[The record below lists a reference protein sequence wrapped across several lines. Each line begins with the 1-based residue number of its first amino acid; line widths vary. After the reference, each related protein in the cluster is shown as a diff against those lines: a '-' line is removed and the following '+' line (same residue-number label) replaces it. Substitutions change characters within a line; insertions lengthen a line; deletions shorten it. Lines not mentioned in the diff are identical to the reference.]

1 MKAKDDARL
10 LQVILIIH
18 MNKRQGLFFWI
29 QFLFFFFYFFFIHT
43 TISIMLFKSVQRVSS
58 KTVRLTKRFTSYQT
72 GSEGATASSG
82 SFGQKEKAIENQWAR
97 SHVS

>member
-1 MKAKDDARL
+1 
-10 LQVILIIH
+10 
-18 MNKRQGLFFWI
+18 MNKKAGAFFLDPVSLFSS
-29 QFLFFFFYFFFIHT
+29 LFTQI
-43 TISIMLFKSVQRVSS
+43 ISTMLFKSVQRVSS